1 MASALSLLWFPLTE
15 GGTSTGS
22 AAEEKPMT
30 SFVQPPGAD
39 VCQQSSCKAGG
50 TGLGGQKNKAA
61 LLPAQ
66 LSVRQLRT
74 HPRPAVMQEK
84 KEKKRKKEK
93 KNEKERRKY
102 YISHTICTQ
111 IYFLSFKSAAILSS
125 GKVLGWKG
133 FKNNVAFPYV
143 SGNTFYGNLSDCL

>member
-84 KEKKRKKEK
+84 KRKKRKK
-93 KNEKERRKY
+93 
-102 YISHTICTQ
+102 IHT
-111 IYFLSFKSAAILSS
+111 AIE
-125 GKVLGWKG
+125 
-133 FKNNVAFPYV
+133 Y
-143 SGNTFYGNLSDCL
+143 NL

>member
-74 HPRPAVMQEK
+74 HPRPLLMGGEQQQCRRQQRMQRRCLEG
-84 KEKKRKKEK
+84 
-93 KNEKERRKY
+93 EREEQ
-102 YISHTICTQ
+102 HH
-111 IYFLSFKSAAILSS
+111 
-125 GKVLGWKG
+125 G
-133 FKNNVAFPYV
+133 
-143 SGNTFYGNLSDCL
+143 

>member
-84 KEKKRKKEK
+84 KRKKRKKDNRLAKRSTRAHLGNMLCAREGRKKIQEK
-93 KNEKERRKY
+93 KAKILK
-102 YISHTICTQ
+102 IICPSSQ
-111 IYFLSFKSAAILSS
+111 PALFL
-125 GKVLGWKG
+125 
-133 FKNNVAFPYV
+133 
-143 SGNTFYGNLSDCL
+143 